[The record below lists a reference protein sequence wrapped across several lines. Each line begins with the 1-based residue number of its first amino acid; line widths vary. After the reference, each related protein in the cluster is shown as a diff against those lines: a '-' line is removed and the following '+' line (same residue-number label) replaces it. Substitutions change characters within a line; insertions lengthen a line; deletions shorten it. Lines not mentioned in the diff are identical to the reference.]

1 LRLGTPNHEALRILI
16 TSRTYDWDK
25 TVAGP
30 IRQRFVAVG
39 CPELATHETSAVGD
53 EFGAFL
59 AALREPLRSIVMA
72 RPLLLRL
79 GFELWLR
86 RSSESLP
93 PDETINDLPSE
104 LALWLKYYEEVV
116 CTPDVGPTSSITS
129 GDVRNCHDGAARAQV
144 QGDFFGLAFRAD
156 PLEQVHPRAFPWLLS
171 LEG

>member
-1 LRLGTPNHEALRILI
+1 RVLVVVDGLDELRRVAGDGATESARQLFQVLNGLRLGTPNHEALRILI

-86 RSSESLP
+86 RSSESLT

-116 CTPDVGPTSSITS
+116 CTPDVGPTSSI
-129 GDVRNCHDGAARAQV
+129 
-144 QGDFFGLAFRAD
+144 
-156 PLEQVHPRAFPWLLS
+156 
-171 LEG
+171 